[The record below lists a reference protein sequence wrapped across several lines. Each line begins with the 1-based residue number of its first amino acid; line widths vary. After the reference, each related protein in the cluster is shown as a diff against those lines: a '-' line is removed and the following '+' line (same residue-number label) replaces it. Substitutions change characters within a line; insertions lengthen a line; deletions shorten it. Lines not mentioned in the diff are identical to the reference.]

1 MRSMAAAS
9 GKTQPL
15 SSLTTL
21 TQLEFKVQVV
31 DVVGEEDDRALTRVG
46 GGQLQEEHL
55 SCTEL
60 LFAAPRCGPHSSRPQ
75 TRYSSPTPVSRTAAH
90 RLPGLLAVAHGIRRI
105 LQGRSPDAYGYRER
119 TNYLGVLLGVLPAGT
134 APALSL
140 LGATLRRCQHL
151 GLVRGEVEVLE
162 YLRLFSDAPHWL
174 NSIRSQ
180 GEGSLLNA
188 AHPLIESSQSLG
200 PWSRWRM
207 DLKGQVE
214 HTQLTRLP
222 GARVLERLADFQ
234 AWNWGKETG
243 IGLLEGQY
251 FTFLFITDSSAP
263 AQHLP
268 QQAFWKYC
276 RTNDLVE

>member
-1 MRSMAAAS
+1 MQSMAAAS

-21 TQLEFKVQVV
+21 TQLELKVV
-31 DVVGEEDDRALTRVG
+31 DSFRKSTCPALNCFL
-46 GGQLQEEHL
+46 QLQGVVRIVP
-55 SCTEL
+55 
-60 LFAAPRCGPHSSRPQ
+60 A
-75 TRYSSPTPVSRTAAH
+75 RYSSPTPGSRTAAH
-90 RLPGLLAVAHGIRRI
+90 RLPGLLAVAHGIRQI